1 MRTEKGREKIER
13 FSEYIGASPEEIM
26 NKTYE
31 LSGINMKLTDDII
44 ANIISRVEKAS
55 NFANSPYVLNKKE
68 MFDIYKE
75 LFK

>member
-1 MRTEKGREKIER
+1 
-13 FSEYIGASPEEIM
+13 M

-75 LFK
+75 LFE